1 MARPPKPLLSTG
13 AEIDQAV
20 LHCIEQRMKWLQGH
34 RKFLKEVIRKKSHP
48 VLPAAG
54 MLWSA
59 EDELTNLQAVK
70 KLLKKKQVAFAEID
84 RGAWDFNQTDFE
96 WREDNFENVYVRS
109 SVIRLLV
116 DLAVPEES

>member
-20 LHCIEQRMKWLQGH
+20 LHCIEQRIKWLQGH
-34 RKFLKEVIRKKSHP
+34 RKYLKEDIRKKSHSI
-48 VLPAAG
+48 LLASS

-59 EDELTNLQAVK
+59 EEELTDLQAAK
-70 KLLKKKQVAFAEID
+70 KLLKKKQVEFAEFD
-84 RGAWDFNQTDFE
+84 RGAWEWNQTDFE
-96 WREDNFENVYVRS
+96 WREDDFENLYVRS

>member
-1 MARPPKPLLSTG
+1 MARPRKPLLSTG

-20 LHCIEQRMKWLQGH
+20 LHCIERRIKWLQGH
-34 RKFLKEVIRKKSHP
+34 RKFLKELIRKKSH
-48 VLPAAG
+48 LSLMAG
-54 MLWSA
+54 GGLWSA

-84 RGAWDFNQTDFE
+84 RGAWEWNQADFE
-96 WREDNFENVYVRS
+96 WREDNFENLYVRS
-109 SVIRLLV
+109 SVIRLLA